1 MNWGVVVFEVL
12 SWLVFFGLVIGLG
25 YASYRNGR
33 AVPGLWTVL
42 GILSMSWLEA
52 PIDNAGYAVFHPD
65 FHRLPAW
72 GPLGMT
78 EGGLPVFVPPS
89 YTMYFLLT
97 ALSAVAIARVLIS
110 RYGLPRVNTLLLTG
124 LGFGALFDLTV
135 ESLQAQY
142 LHLWVFARIVPGF
155 GISSGLGQ
163 VPSYA
168 PLAMGTFIMGATYV
182 IGNVTATGD
191 SVFDVWAKQ
200 HTGTPGA
207 RRLAQAVG
215 YMGFCNVLYG
225 LIYLPHA
232 IAKYAGMCTQTGVL
246 EPFPGRIAVQPESG
260 GPQAHGALG
269 AVIVWGMLWG
279 TVALFV
285 WWAKRADRRLIAP
298 SFASPLAAAQP
309 VPG

>member
-12 SWLVFFGLVIGLG
+12 SWLVFVGLLAGLA

-33 AVPGLWTVL
+33 VLPGLWMVL

-52 PIDNAGYAVFHPD
+52 PIDNAGYAQFHPD

-72 GPLGMT
+72 GPIGMT
-78 EGGLPVFVPPS
+78 QGQLPVFVPPS

-97 ALSAVAIARVLIS
+97 ALGAVAIARVLIR

-124 LGFGALFDLTV
+124 LVFGALFDLTV
-135 ESLQAQY
+135 ETMQAQY
-142 LHLWVFARIVPGF
+142 LHLWVFTRIVPGPS
-155 GISSGLGQ
+155 ISSEMGL
-163 VPSYA
+163 VPAYA

-182 IGNVTATGD
+182 LGNVTATGD
-191 SVFDVWAKQ
+191 SVIDVWAKE
-200 HTGTPGA
+200 HTGAPA
-207 RRLAQAVG
+207 VHRVLQAVG
-215 YMGFCNVLYG
+215 YAAFCNVLY
-225 LIYLPHA
+225 LVIYLAHA
-232 IAKYAGMCTQTGVL
+232 IPKYLGMVAQAGVL

-269 AVIVWGMLWG
+269 AVILWGMLWG
-279 TVALFV
+279 TIALTV

-298 SFASPLAAAQP
+298 SFASPLAAAQRDS
-309 VPG
+309 G

>member
-1 MNWGVVVFEVL
+1 L
-12 SWLVFFGLVIGLG
+12 
-25 YASYRNGR
+25 
-33 AVPGLWTVL
+33 
-42 GILSMSWLEA
+42 
-52 PIDNAGYAVFHPD
+52 
-65 FHRLPAW
+65 
-72 GPLGMT
+72 
-78 EGGLPVFVPPS
+78 
-89 YTMYFLLT
+89 YFLLT

-135 ESLQAQY
+135 EIPAGAVPSSVGLRTY
-142 LHLWVFARIVPGF
+142 RPRLWNQLGPG
-155 GISSGLGQ
+155 SS
-163 VPSYA
+163 PSYA

-309 VPG
+309 VPGLKRSSK